1 MQLKAQNAVFD
12 HVGVGY
18 TAIPFLKTS
27 PVFPSPAGTGT
38 ALQVGFDYTRYSQ
51 RLLLYGGGMRNLWHK
66 TGTFKPWMT
75 WQEQMQFMLNAG
87 MSSAAMNYN
96 PGIRYLANRHNWS
109 GYQSIFG
116 LRERET
122 FVQVSDPE
130 TGGTQVVENQLPKD
144 AIISF
149 GYPHTTPD
157 PQKSRLIFETIETDT
172 TGNTADQQTEL
183 ATLTH
188 KGNLGFGTADPQ
200 ARIDIRNNQNI
211 LGNEKIFS
219 VWNTDEIERFSIKI
233 DQDGMARIWTN
244 YNPNTPP
251 NAFHNYFGG
260 HFRVF
265 NPEKTTNGLVTEG
278 STFNFSSTMFF
289 SRFDYGDKMNLEQG
303 ESYLRLFDKNTEY
316 LICGNNGI
324 RMPALKTNNGNIS
337 YLTVDA
343 FGNIGNSASFPN
355 PNTAWSYEGNTYM
368 GTNDL
373 LFGTSVGSTK
383 DKFSFILQGY
393 NVGEFSTNIRV
404 YAPYT
409 AQNKE
414 ANFRIKGTAVFGG
427 MATLQYPMPKINDA
441 VTLQLTG
448 VNRWSDF
455 YNPPNIPDFQPVSSL
470 IQGFKPLVDLSMN
483 QVGQVQT
490 FNLFQSGVMELG
502 EISTANNGLNVFSSP
517 LRYNSVLS
525 IGGVST
531 IQTLKYAIATYKP
544 GDMSIVRFGVGYN
557 NSTIYLGK
565 SEIKDISASSGT
577 NPEKLEVKASLI
589 PFGTTSGNT
598 GFDLGSSSR
607 TWNDVWAK
615 GSNIAT
621 SDRRLKKDIT
631 KIQYGLTEVLRLNP
645 VSYHY
650 LDYQNNDNLRLGFI
664 AQELEE
670 ILPNTVVVGEE
681 TDSSFLGVRYEE
693 IIPVLTKAIQEQ
705 QVIIQKQQ
713 QEIEIIKSKI
723 SIDGKAIINTSNGA
737 LNKLPILF
745 QNSPN
750 PFSETTA
757 IDYFIPE
764 NYTQAS
770 IVFTDP
776 LGKIIYSYII
786 DHTGMG
792 RVLLNDDKI
801 NQGIYYYS
809 LYANGKLV
817 DTKQLSV
824 VKH

>member
-1 MQLKAQNAVFD
+1 
-12 HVGVGY
+12 
-18 TAIPFLKTS
+18 
-27 PVFPSPAGTGT
+27 
-38 ALQVGFDYTRYSQ
+38 
-51 RLLLYGGGMRNLWHK
+51 
-66 TGTFKPWMT
+66 
-75 WQEQMQFMLNAG
+75 
-87 MSSAAMNYN
+87 
-96 PGIRYLANRHNWS
+96 
-109 GYQSIFG
+109 
-116 LRERET
+116 
-122 FVQVSDPE
+122 
-130 TGGTQVVENQLPKD
+130 
-144 AIISF
+144 
-149 GYPHTTPD
+149 
-157 PQKSRLIFETIETDT
+157 
-172 TGNTADQQTEL
+172 
-183 ATLTH
+183 
-188 KGNLGFGTADPQ
+188 
-200 ARIDIRNNQNI
+200 
-211 LGNEKIFS
+211 
-219 VWNTDEIERFSIKI
+219 
-233 DQDGMARIWTN
+233 
-244 YNPNTPP
+244 
-251 NAFHNYFGG
+251 
-260 HFRVF
+260 
-265 NPEKTTNGLVTEG
+265 
-278 STFNFSSTMFF
+278 
-289 SRFDYGDKMNLEQG
+289 
-303 ESYLRLFDKNTEY
+303 
-316 LICGNNGI
+316 
-324 RMPALKTNNGNIS
+324 
-337 YLTVDA
+337 
-343 FGNIGNSASFPN
+343 
-355 PNTAWSYEGNTYM
+355 
-368 GTNDL
+368 
-373 LFGTSVGSTK
+373 
-383 DKFSFILQGY
+383 
-393 NVGEFSTNIRV
+393 
-404 YAPYT
+404 
-409 AQNKE
+409 
-414 ANFRIKGTAVFGG
+414 
-427 MATLQYPMPKINDA
+427 
-441 VTLQLTG
+441 
-448 VNRWSDF
+448 
-455 YNPPNIPDFQPVSSL
+455 
-470 IQGFKPLVDLSMN
+470 
-483 QVGQVQT
+483 
-490 FNLFQSGVMELG
+490 
-502 EISTANNGLNVFSSP
+502 
-517 LRYNSVLS
+517 
-525 IGGVST
+525 
-531 IQTLKYAIATYKP
+531 
-544 GDMSIVRFGVGYN
+544 MSIVRFGVGYN